1 MILIVYVFPRLRTV
15 KDVVRNMSK
24 KSRLRKPFDKEHGRR
39 SQTLLKSAPLSHL
52 LITVKELEFEKV
64 SLIDM

>member
-1 MILIVYVFPRLRTV
+1 M

>member
-1 MILIVYVFPRLRTV
+1 M

-39 SQTLLKSAPLSHL
+39 SQTLLKSAPLLHL